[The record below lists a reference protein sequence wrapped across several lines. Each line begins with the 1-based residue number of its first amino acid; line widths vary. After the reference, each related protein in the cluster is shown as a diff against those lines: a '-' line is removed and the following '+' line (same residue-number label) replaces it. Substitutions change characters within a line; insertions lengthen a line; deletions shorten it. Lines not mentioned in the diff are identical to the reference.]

1 MPLPPQGGS
10 AHRASEGRILRASVA
25 AALGSA
31 TAIAA
36 FTIGAGLTG
45 SPKAA
50 LAIAVVAA
58 AAVTAAA
65 WRWPLVPVE
74 TASTPRAFRL
84 ACGVATV
91 VALVELARLAV
102 FIVWPGQIAYS
113 QFPSSDWEVRHSCLT
128 AYFVAA
134 EAMPTTPN
142 VYDDALYSLPGGDPT
157 AIRRPRMMGPFRI
170 DAYEYP
176 PPFLLLPRALDWLVP
191 DFARFRMV
199 WFGLMVGAT
208 LACMIVV
215 ARALGSVAATRALLL
230 IPFVWA
236 GIPLLNTL
244 QKGNVQVLVI
254 AISMAAMV
262 LFQRRRWAAGGALLA
277 YATVSKLYPGMLLVY
292 LVLRRGWRAIAWTV
306 ACSAALVAVMILDTG
321 FAPVTAFLQHLPGL
335 LGGEAFPA
343 FRNPAATAINVSVPG
358 IVFKLKLFGI
368 PGTSFAAA
376 KVVGWI
382 YTLVVLGLT
391 ALAVR
396 RAHADGDAPVVWLG
410 IIILAT
416 LRSPFLPQGYGAFP
430 GIWLVTLLAATR
442 PMTSRNLLSLL
453 LAWLALNVYVP
464 MDWGIAPRVLA
475 LVNLLPQ
482 TALAAVALVALLRVD
497 EAAGEMGETA
507 SAAA

>member
-1 MPLPPQGGS
+1 MTPATQIEGG
-10 AHRASEGRILRASVA
+10 ARPREGRWLRAAVA

-31 TAIAA
+31 AAIVA
-36 FTIGAGLTG
+36 FTTGAGLTG
-45 SPKAA
+45 SPRAA

-58 AAVTAAA
+58 AAVAAAA
-65 WRWPLVPVE
+65 WRWPLVSADAG
-74 TASTPRAFRL
+74 TSSAFRL
-84 ACGVATV
+84 VCGVATV
-91 VALVELARLAV
+91 AALVQLARLAV

-113 QFPSSDWEVRHSCLT
+113 QFPTSDWEIRHSCLT

-134 EAMPTTPN
+134 EALPTTPN
-142 VYDDALYSLPGGDPT
+142 VWDDALYSLPGGDPT
-157 AIRRPRMMGPFRI
+157 ALRRPRMMGPFRI

-176 PPFLLLPRALDWLVP
+176 PPFLLLPRLLDPLVP

-199 WFGLMVGAT
+199 WFGLIVGAT

-215 ARALGSVAATRALLL
+215 ARALGTVAATRAVLL
-230 IPFVWA
+230 IPFVWM

-262 LFQRRRWAAGGALLA
+262 LFERRRLAAGGALLA

-292 LVLRRGWRAIAWTV
+292 LFLRRGWRAIAWT
-306 ACSAALVAVMILDTG
+306 AALSGALVVLMVLDAG
-321 FAPVTAFLQHLPGL
+321 FAPLAAFLKHLPGL

-343 FRNPAATAINVSVPG
+343 FRNPAATGINLSVPG
-358 IVFKLKLFGI
+358 LVFKLKLFGVA
-368 PGTSFAAA
+368 GTSFAEA
-376 KVVGWI
+376 KALGWV

-391 ALAVR
+391 ALAAR
-396 RAHADGDAPVVWLG
+396 RTYRDGDAPAVWLG
-410 IIILAT
+410 ILILAT

-442 PMTSRNLLSLL
+442 PMTSRNVLALA

-464 MDWGIAPRVLA
+464 MDWGLAPRVLA
-475 LVNLLPQ
+475 LVSLFPQ
-482 TALAAVALVALLRVD
+482 VAVAAVALVAILRTD
-497 EAAGEMGETA
+497 EAAAEVGDTE
-507 SAAA
+507 AAAA